1 MRTFR
6 IFLLVTLLFLFNSCQ
21 TIENKSQSAI
31 KKENEKL
38 SKFLQQPE
46 SELKIV
52 MGEPDDIV
60 YDDKGSKFFI
70 YTKKKYKIT
79 CERKFEID
87 KTEIKAGH
95 AGKTGRDSAIAE
107 IALDYAFAL
116 KISEKLNT

>member
-1 MRTFR
+1 MKIVYTCFIVAVLF
-6 IFLLVTLLFLFNSCQ
+6 IFYGCQ

-52 MGEPDDIV
+52 MGEPDEIT
-60 YDDKGSKFFI
+60 YDNKGSKFFI
-70 YTKKKYKIT
+70 YIKKKYTIT

-87 KTEIKAGH
+87 NNKMVVGFTSKGC
-95 AGKTGRDSAIAE
+95 
-107 IALDYAFAL
+107 F
-116 KISEKLNT
+116 